1 MSGDE
6 MYLDLWKYYLEDINV
21 KFKKPFKQ
29 FLGNYICCGFY
40 R

>member
-21 KFKKPFKQ
+21 KLKKPFKP
-29 FLGNYICCGFY
+29 II
-40 R
+40 